1 MNVKIIGKVAT
12 FFGIVSTVFVV
23 LSAIIT
29 YYLLQIASPTA
40 PSNYVA
46 FYVLSTLLPYLF
58 LAVLSTVIAVL
69 FWSLGKE
76 KLEKEEL
83 PQAQTTLNS

>member
-1 MNVKIIGKVAT
+1 MNVKIIGKVAA

-23 LSAIIT
+23 LSATIT
-29 YYLLQIASPTA
+29 YYLLQIASPNA